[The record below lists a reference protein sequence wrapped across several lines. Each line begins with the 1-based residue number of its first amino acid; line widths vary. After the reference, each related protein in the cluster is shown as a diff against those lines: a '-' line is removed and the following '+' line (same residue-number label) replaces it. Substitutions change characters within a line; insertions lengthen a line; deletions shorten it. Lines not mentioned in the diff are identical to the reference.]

1 MEIKETKGKV
11 TFKGNP
17 ITLLGDEVKVGDV
30 AKDFSLIND
39 SLESVKLSDFKG
51 KVVVI
56 AVFPSI
62 DTGVCQL
69 QTTKFNQKIGK
80 LSSDQVQ
87 LLTVSVDLP
96 FALKRYCG
104 ANGIDNALTLSDHR
118 ELEFGLKY
126 GFLIKELKLLSR
138 GTVIVDKE
146 GIVRYVEYLGEV
158 ANEPDYEKALAVVND
173 LINQ

>member
-1 MEIKETKGKV
+1 MQVKENLNKV

-17 ITLLGDEVKVGDV
+17 VTLLGDEVKVGDK

-39 SLESVKLSDFKG
+39 SLNTVKLSDFQG

-69 QTTKFNQKIGK
+69 QTTKFNQKIGE
-80 LSSDQVQ
+80 LGSDKVQ

-104 ANGIDNALTLSDHR
+104 SNGIDNALTLSDHR
-118 ELEFGLKY
+118 ELDFGLKY

-138 GTVIVDKE
+138 GTVIIDQN
-146 GIVRYVEYLGEV
+146 GIVKYVEYLGEV
-158 ANEPDYEKALAVVND
+158 ANEPDYDKAFEVIKELTK
-173 LINQ
+173 